1 MLLIAGTAPI
11 KDLPLIKSPARIE
24 DESLIIAG
32 QKIPCSQGTGAMI
45 SAAIVTSDYMHIEP
59 PEVILAGDIGEGKGS
74 KSIYK
79 YLIDNL
85 PSLCPDVL
93 ALHYLLPIMSLMEQ
107 VVESS
112 DRCNPRPILIGDAGS
127 MYAAKAAGLAPR
139 FDIFT
144 PDAGEL
150 SFLADPDASHPAYI
164 AHHLFR
170 IEGTDT
176 SKLIEESY
184 RLSNAPRVLLTKG
197 IVDHVAEGG
206 EIVATI
212 DEPNIPQMEAIGG
225 TGDTITGVISAF
237 VHAGLEVRD
246 SAILAARANRMA
258 GRFASPTQDTKI
270 WGIIRQF
277 PEVFNQ
283 YLCQWTGICYN
294 KNFSEEN

>member
-1 MLLIAGTAPI
+1 MLLIVGTVPI
-11 KDLPLIKSPARIE
+11 KDLPLIKGQARIE
-24 DESLIIAG
+24 DESLLIGG
-32 QKIPCSQGTGAMI
+32 QKIPCTQGTGAMI
-45 SAAIVTSDYMHIEP
+45 SAAVVTCNYLRIES

-79 YLIDNL
+79 YLINNL
-85 PSLCPDVL
+85 PSICPDVL
-93 ALHYLLPIMSLMEQ
+93 SLHYLLPIMNPMKE

-112 DRCNPRPILIGDAGS
+112 TRCNRRLTLIADAGS

-170 IEGTDT
+170 MEGNDA
-176 SKLIEESY
+176 SKLIEDSY
-184 RLSNAPRVLLTKG
+184 RLSSAPRVLFTKG

-212 DEPNIPQMEAIGG
+212 NEPNIPQMEAIGG
-225 TGDTITGVISAF
+225 TGDTITGMISAF
-237 VHAGLEVRD
+237 VHAGLEVRE
-246 SAILAARANRMA
+246 SAILAARVNRMA
-258 GRFASPTQDTKI
+258 GKFASLTPATKI
-270 WGIIRQF
+270 WEIVCQF
-277 PEVFNQ
+277 PGVFKE
-283 YLCQWTGICYN
+283 YLCEWTGICYS
-294 KNFSEEN
+294 KNFSEES

>member
-1 MLLIAGTAPI
+1 
-11 KDLPLIKSPARIE
+11 
-24 DESLIIAG
+24 
-32 QKIPCSQGTGAMI
+32 
-45 SAAIVTSDYMHIEP
+45 
-59 PEVILAGDIGEGKGS
+59 
-74 KSIYK
+74 
-79 YLIDNL
+79 
-85 PSLCPDVL
+85 
-93 ALHYLLPIMSLMEQ
+93 MSLMEQ

-225 TGDTITGVISAF
+225 QGIP
-237 VHAGLEVRD
+237 
-246 SAILAARANRMA
+246 
-258 GRFASPTQDTKI
+258 SP
-270 WGIIRQF
+270 
-277 PEVFNQ
+277 E
-283 YLCQWTGICYN
+283 
-294 KNFSEEN
+294 